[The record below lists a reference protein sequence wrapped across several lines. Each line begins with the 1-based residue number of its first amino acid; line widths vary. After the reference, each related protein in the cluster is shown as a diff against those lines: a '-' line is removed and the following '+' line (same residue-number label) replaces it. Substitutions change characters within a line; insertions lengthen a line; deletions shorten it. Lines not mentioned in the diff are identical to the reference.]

1 MSHGGGL
8 QRIVVAVDDS
18 APARAAVEAAAELA
32 RRVGASVTALFVE
45 DQELLHAAGLPFVHE
60 IGPDAAARPFDAPRV
75 ERRFRSVVRLARET
89 CDRASARCRVEVRLQ
104 VIRGTVAREIVA
116 AAERADIVFLGRS
129 AKPPST
135 ASARG
140 RARERLG
147 RTTRSVLDSAVAQ
160 LATVAVVP
168 AQARDGRP
176 VVVAVDAAAPSTRA
190 LELAELLDGQGSG
203 GLVVLLV
210 GARDEAHGDTRHDA
224 HEDARRVEPPVP
236 GARVLGVEASAT
248 AVLNAARALDGRAIV
263 VARDTAGAGAAL
275 ASAVVASADCP
286 VFVVG

>member
-1 MSHGGGL
+1 MSPGGGL

-60 IGPDAAARPFDAPRV
+60 IGRDAAARPFDAPRV

-89 CDRASARCRVEVRLQ
+89 CDRASARCRVEVRLE

-116 AAERADIVFLGRS
+116 AAERADIVFLGQS
-129 AKPPST
+129 AKPPRA

-140 RARERLG
+140 RVRETLG
-147 RTTRSVLDSAVAQ
+147 HTTRSVLEAAVAEA
-160 LATVAVVP
+160 ATVAVVP

-176 VVVAVDAAAPSTRA
+176 VVVAVDAATPSARA
-190 LELAELLDGQGSG
+190 LELAALLDGQASG

-210 GARDEAHGDTRHDA
+210 GARDDAHGNAQH
-224 HEDARRVEPPVP
+224 DARRVEPPVP
-236 GARVLGVEASAT
+236 GARVLGVEASAI
-248 AVLNAARALDGRAIV
+248 AVLNAARALDGRVIV
-263 VARDTAGAGAAL
+263 VARDAAGAGAAL